1 MPLQIQIPGT
11 PLDVFTSGLLKPS
24 QRAWYN
30 GVLRNLMLAY
40 GDIFKEVQAMH
51 NVPLEAL
58 CTLVSIENPDAS
70 EPKLRARMERIVSGR
85 AVGLCQIDMG
95 TADKALRDEARSG
108 NLSPEEI
115 AFFRAQLGARYDTLV
130 NGSKAGF
137 GARRVG
143 GQTLV
148 HSLKDL
154 INPRYNLHIGAL
166 RFGQLMRENTGPD
179 GVIRLDRAIVR
190 YNGSAAPMPPIGS
203 SVAAVLASQKG
214 KNKGRDRNT
223 TYKYILKFIGVNGGM
238 DQLTRGLRTA

>member
-11 PLDVFTSGLLKPS
+11 PLDVFTSGLVK
-24 QRAWYN
+24 RGERTWYSS
-30 GVLRNLMLAY
+30 VLRGLMLAY
-40 GDIFKEVQAMH
+40 GSIFKEVQVMH

-70 EPKLRARMERIVSGR
+70 EPRQRARQERVISGA

-95 TADKALRDEARSG
+95 TADAALRDEARSG
-108 NLSPEEI
+108 NLSDEEV

-130 NGSKAGF
+130 SGAKAGF

-143 GQTLV
+143 RQILV
-148 HSLKDL
+148 HTLADL
-154 INPRYNLHIGAL
+154 TNPRYNLHIGAL
-166 RFGQLMRENTGPD
+166 RLGQLMRQNTGPD

-190 YNGSAAPMPPIGS
+190 YNGSAAPMPPMGS

-214 KNKGRDRNT
+214 KNRGRDPNT
-223 TYKYILKFIGVNGGM
+223 TYKYILKFIGTNGGM
-238 DQLTRGLRTA
+238 DLLTRGLRTS